1 MQCQSSVQT
10 MMKNTSEQKRK
21 IEGLGFSL
29 FLFCNVNLHSGQSDS
44 GTVGSH
50 PLRFARSDWDDH

>member
-1 MQCQSSVQT
+1 